1 LTPNKPRDYTRLN
14 QSEKVMMMD
23 PEVLKWLCIGLALFL
38 VTRIWFWSLVV
49 WALVIGFVVALF
61 TFHIV
66 LAIMLLLAAIILSVI
81 VNGASNA

>member
-1 LTPNKPRDYTRLN
+1 
-14 QSEKVMMMD
+14 MMD